1 MMKNNANGTVTIPMA
16 EYKRLLRAD
25 ILLDVMTNRAK
36 CEKYF
41 NRDDIKA
48 MLGVSE
54 EEDADE

>member
-16 EYKRLLRAD
+16 EYKMLLRAD

-36 CEKYF
+36 SEKYF

-48 MLGVSE
+48 MLGVAGE
-54 EEDADE
+54 GGEDE